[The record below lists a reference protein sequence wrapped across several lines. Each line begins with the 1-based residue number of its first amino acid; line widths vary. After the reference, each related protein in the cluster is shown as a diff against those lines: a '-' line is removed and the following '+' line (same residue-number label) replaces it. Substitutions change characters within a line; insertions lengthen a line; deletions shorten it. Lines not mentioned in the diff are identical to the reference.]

1 MNIRRILKGAGIR
14 SSYGTMGA
22 AGVVLVEDSKKILV
36 DVGHFG
42 IRDPLLRELGRA
54 GVSSNEIDTVVLT
67 HLNWDH
73 CFNVDLFPN
82 AQIIVGMDEMEKGT
96 LSGIPD
102 GITPSFKSYLS
113 TLDIKTVQDGFMIT
127 PNVSIVYT
135 PGHTPGHIAVSA
147 RDNKSHVMM
156 TGDAIPNLRAYR
168 RGMPDFAFYNE
179 SMARESV
186 NKIKSLKPDLI
197 IPGHD
202 APFTEQGYTELDS
215 VDIIFREEQE
225 VNTVLSFGKVTSDK
239 PVIFNA

>member
-22 AGVVLVEDSKKILV
+22 AGVVLVEDEKKILV

-54 GVSSNEIDTVVLT
+54 GISCGEIDAVVLT

-82 AQIIVGMDEMEKGT
+82 AQIIVGVDEMEKGT
-96 LSGIPD
+96 LSGVPD
-102 GITPSFKSYLS
+102 GITSPFKNYLS
-113 TLDIKTVQDGFMIT
+113 TLNLQTVRDGFKIT

-147 RDNKSHVMM
+147 KDNKSHTIM

-186 NKIKSLKPDLI
+186 NKIKALKPDLI

-202 APFTEQGYTELDS
+202 APFTEQGYTELDN
-215 VDIIFREEQE
+215 VDLIFREEQE
-225 VNTVLSFGKVTSDK
+225 VNTVISFGRVPSDR

>member
-1 MNIRRILKGAGIR
+1 MNLKRILKGAGIR

-42 IRDPLLRELGRA
+42 IRDPLLRELNRA
-54 GVSSNEIDTVVLT
+54 GVSCKEIDTVVQT

-73 CFNVDLFPN
+73 CFNVDLFPD
-82 AQIIVGMDEMEKGT
+82 AQIIVGADEMEMGT
-96 LSGIPD
+96 LSGVAD
-102 GITPSFKSYLS
+102 GISSSFKSYLS
-113 TLDIKTVQDGFMIT
+113 SLNVQTVRDGYKIT

-147 RDNKSHVMM
+147 KDTKIHTIM

-179 SMARESV
+179 SMARDSV
-186 NKIKSLKPDLI
+186 SKIKALKPDLI

-202 APFTEQGYTELDS
+202 APFTEQGYTELDNI
-215 VDIIFREEQE
+215 DIIFREEQE
-225 VNTVLSFGKVTSDK
+225 LNTVLSFGRVASDK
-239 PVIFNA
+239 PVAFNA

>member
-113 TLDIKTVQDGFMIT
+113 TLDIKTVRDGFMIT

-147 RDNKSHVMM
+147 RDYKSHVMM

-179 SMARESV
+179 SIARESV